1 MQDKGKAKLQRLLQS
16 VRVHLESL
24 VWTLWHDGSFASQTS
39 KQKYRCQ
46 HMFNSVSVTRF
57 GDFLQ
62 FLATKF
68 LTKVAQMIGNF
79 LGNFEKP
86 QFYVKAALATF

>member
-1 MQDKGKAKLQRLLQS
+1 
-16 VRVHLESL
+16 
-24 VWTLWHDGSFASQTS
+24 
-39 KQKYRCQ
+39 
-46 HMFNSVSVTRF
+46 MFNSVSVTRF